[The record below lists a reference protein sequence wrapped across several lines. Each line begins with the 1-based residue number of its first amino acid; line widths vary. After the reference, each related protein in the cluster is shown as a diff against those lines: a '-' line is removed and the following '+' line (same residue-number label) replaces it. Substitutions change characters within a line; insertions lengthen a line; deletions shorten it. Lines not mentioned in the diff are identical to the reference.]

1 MTGVPESSDGID
13 MEQVRSLV
21 AESVRELALQ
31 AGLDADKL
39 LVVGASSSE
48 VRGRR
53 IGTGGSSDI
62 ASAIVRGVLDVRAEW
77 EFHLAFQSCE
87 HLNRA
92 LVTERRTAQ
101 VFGFEEVSAVP
112 APGAGGAVAAAAY
125 RVLEHPLLVESVRA
139 HAGIDIGD
147 TLIGMHLRAVAVP
160 VRLAVRQIGSAHVN
174 AARTRPRLI
183 GGARAV
189 YTLNDAEQT

>member
-1 MTGVPESSDGID
+1 MDE
-13 MEQVRSLV
+13 VRSLV
-21 AESVRELALQ
+21 AQAVRELAMQ
-31 AGLDADKL
+31 AALGADKF

-53 IGTGGSSDI
+53 IGTGGSADI
-62 ASAIVRGVLDVRAEW
+62 AGAIVRGVLDVRRESG
-77 EFHLAFQSCE
+77 FHLAFQSCE

-92 LVTERRTAQ
+92 LVTELRTVQA
-101 VFGFEEVSAVP
+101 FGLEEVSAVP
-112 APGAGGAVAAAAY
+112 VAGAGGAVAASAY
-125 RVLEHPLLVESVRA
+125 RLLAHPVLVESVRA

-183 GGARAV
+183 GGERAV
-189 YTLNDAEQT
+189 YTLSDLEHT